1 MKPKRTLALLLCA
14 ALLLTALSAC
24 GATVVV
30 VEGGGNAGTPTGA
43 PDPAGEPGPTQ
54 EPEPTQEPD
63 GQPGG
68 ETTAVKTG
76 LAVLPSL
83 SASASASGE
92 GDGAAQADI
101 LLVAVTVDDDG
112 VIDSCIIDSIQ
123 AKIGFNA
130 QGALTTPLDTTFA
143 TKLELGDDYGM
154 RAASPIGKE
163 WNEQANALA
172 GYVAGKTVDE
182 LKGIALDD
190 SGHAVDEPD
199 LTASVIIGISDLL
212 EGVEAAVANAAH
224 LGASKGDKL
233 GLAAETNMASS
244 KDASSEE
251 EGLAQAYATFAVT
264 TTGGGVITSCLID
277 ALQANVSFDTAGQ
290 ITTDLASVPKTK
302 NQLGDDYGMVAASS
316 IGKEWY
322 EQAAGFCQYVTGK
335 SADDVAGLAV
345 NGEGKAADADLAAA
359 VTLSLGDFQA
369 VVEKA
374 AK

>member
-14 ALLLTALSAC
+14 ALLLMALSAC

-43 PDPAGEPGPTQ
+43 PDPAGEPG
-54 EPEPTQEPD
+54 PTQEPD

-172 GYVAGKTVDE
+172 G
-182 LKGIALDD
+182 
-190 SGHAVDEPD
+190 
-199 LTASVIIGISDLL
+199 
-212 EGVEAAVANAAH
+212 
-224 LGASKGDKL
+224 
-233 GLAAETNMASS
+233 
-244 KDASSEE
+244 
-251 EGLAQAYATFAVT
+251 
-264 TTGGGVITSCLID
+264 
-277 ALQANVSFDTAGQ
+277 
-290 ITTDLASVPKTK
+290 
-302 NQLGDDYGMVAASS
+302 
-316 IGKEWY
+316 
-322 EQAAGFCQYVTGK
+322 
-335 SADDVAGLAV
+335 
-345 NGEGKAADADLAAA
+345 
-359 VTLSLGDFQA
+359 
-369 VVEKA
+369 
-374 AK
+374 

>member
-83 SASASASGE
+83 SASASASSE

-143 TKLELGDDYGM
+143 TK
-154 RAASPIGKE
+154 
-163 WNEQANALA
+163 
-172 GYVAGKTVDE
+172 
-182 LKGIALDD
+182 
-190 SGHAVDEPD
+190 
-199 LTASVIIGISDLL
+199 
-212 EGVEAAVANAAH
+212 
-224 LGASKGDKL
+224 
-233 GLAAETNMASS
+233 
-244 KDASSEE
+244 
-251 EGLAQAYATFAVT
+251 
-264 TTGGGVITSCLID
+264 
-277 ALQANVSFDTAGQ
+277 
-290 ITTDLASVPKTK
+290 
-302 NQLGDDYGMVAASS
+302 DDYGMVAASS

>member
-30 VEGGGNAGTPTGA
+30 VEGGGNAGIPTGA

-83 SASASASGE
+83 SSSASASGE

-130 QGALTTPLDTTFA
+130 SGALTTPLDTTFA
-143 TKLELGDDYGM
+143 TKLELGD
-154 RAASPIGKE
+154 
-163 WNEQANALA
+163 ALA

-302 NQLGDDYGMVAASS
+302 NQLGDDYGMASASS

>member
-54 EPEPTQEPD
+54 EPD

-83 SASASASGE
+83 SSSASASGE

-143 TKLELGDDYGM
+143 TKDDYGM
-154 RAASPIGKE
+154 VAASSIGKE

-302 NQLGDDYGMVAASS
+302 NQLGDDYGMASASS

>member
-14 ALLLTALSAC
+14 ALLLMALSAC

-63 GQPGG
+63 GQPSG

-83 SASASASGE
+83 SASASGE

-130 QGALTTPLDTTFA
+130 QGALTTPLDTAFA

-199 LTASVIIGISDLL
+199 LTASVTIGISDLL

-345 NGEGKAADADLAAA
+345 NGEGKAADADLADA

>member
-30 VEGGGNAGTPTGA
+30 EGGGNAGIPTGA

-68 ETTAVKTG
+68 ETTAG

-83 SASASASGE
+83 SASASASSE

-130 QGALTTPLDTTFA
+130 QGALTTPLDTAFA

-199 LTASVIIGISDLL
+199 LTASVTIGISDLL

-302 NQLGDDYGMVAASS
+302 NQLGDDYGMASASS

-345 NGEGKAADADLAAA
+345 NGEGKAADADLAA
-359 VTLSLGDFQA
+359 VTLGLGDFQA